1 LKAPNSSA
9 KAGSVVFAV
18 GLEAKATLCLKQGLF
33 IAGIRARV
41 EYYRA
46 YSTTTLCKK
55 CSGLGYNPDTC
66 KAKPRCKYCGKQH
79 YSSSHYCRQ
88 CNSNRPC
95 SHIPAKCSNCP
106 GAHESGS
113 TDCIAIQG
121 LRPRP
126 RPRPIATTTAVTT
139 AEITA
144 VTTVLATEI
153 VLETQVTETTSFQ
166 TATELA
172 TGSAIEIPDSKDDVD
187 LIDA

>member
-9 KAGSVVFAV
+9 KAGFVVFAV
-18 GLEAKATLCLKQGLF
+18 GLEAEATLCLKQGLF

-46 YSTTTLCKK
+46 YFTITLCKK
-55 CSGLGYNPDTC
+55 CSGLGYNSDTC
-66 KAKPRCKYCGKQH
+66 KAKLCCKYCGKQH
-79 YSSSHYCRQ
+79 YSSSYYCKQ

-95 SHIPAKCSNCP
+95 IHIPAKCSNCP

-113 TDCIAIQG
+113 TDCIAIQS
-121 LRPRP
+121 LRLRL

-139 AEITA
+139 
-144 VTTVLATEI
+144 VPATEI
-153 VLETQVTETTSFQ
+153 VPETQVTETTFFQ

-172 TGSAIEIPDSKDDVD
+172 TGSAIEIPDSEDDVD
-187 LIDA
+187 FIDA